1 MRSEWAMGAV
11 RPSQEE
17 LATALVAAAAAAR
30 WPAGPLLLDLDE
42 TIIRQLLAPH
52 LVTAVQEL
60 TAASTDRHGE
70 DQNRTEPY
78 RPTSP

>member
-1 MRSEWAMGAV
+1 MGSV
-11 RPSQEE
+11 RPSQEK

-30 WPAGPLLLDLDE
+30 WPAGPLLLNLDE

-52 LVTAVQEL
+52 LVTAVQKL
-60 TAASTDRHGE
+60 TAASTEHRGGE

-78 RPTSP
+78 RPTST